1 MPSNPTEAIVR
12 SGLEGPNIIAN
23 TAAFLSFFLLW
34 ATTLWGMVLR
44 NSWAATRIKH
54 SSVYGA
60 HMTMALVGLS
70 LGVVH
75 ACALEVIRGEQIRWV
90 DLIIPFA
97 SRIAAFR
104 GGYDYYYGDAETT
117 AVDPIGIS
125 LGVVGLELMIA
136 AAASVMI
143 QRKLGYSRWRGLH
156 SITYGA
162 FSLLVAHVLVAGA
175 RSDPSWIWISAGACW
190 LSTVL
195 LWLAAP
201 VWSSMI
207 ESRLDRTLPFGENG
221 PAMTV
226 NVDSQ
231 RCERAGFC
239 VQAAPNVFQL
249 RGEGRLTYRPTV
261 DAAEVDATT
270 RAAEICPV
278 RAITLGAAPT
288 AVVKPRSFTSDSDV
302 SARVHAMTGRRDKAN
317 R

>member
-1 MPSNPTEAIVR
+1 VR

-23 TAAFLSFFLLW
+23 TAAFLSFFMLW
-34 ATTLWGMVLR
+34 LATVWGMILR

-54 SSVYGA
+54 STVYGT
-60 HMTMALVGLS
+60 HMTLGLLGLC

-90 DLIIPFA
+90 DVVVPFA
-97 SRIAAFR
+97 SRIGAFHH
-104 GGYDYYYGDAETT
+104 GYDYFYSDAESTV
-117 AVDPIGIS
+117 VDPIGIS
-125 LGVVGLELMIA
+125 LGVIGLELMIA
-136 AAASVMI
+136 AAGSVLI

-175 RSDPSWIWISAGACW
+175 RSDPNWIWISAGVCW
-190 LSTVL
+190 LSTVF

-201 VWSSMI
+201 VWSSII
-207 ESRLDRTLPFGENG
+207 ESRLDRTLPLGDSG

-226 NVDSQ
+226 NVDAN

-261 DAAEVDATT
+261 EAAEVDATT

-288 AVVKPRSFTSDSDV
+288 AVVKPRSFKSNADV
-302 SARVHAMTGRRDKAN
+302 SRVQVHALTGPRDQAN